1 MKRIGIIGVGEI
13 GRALVEG
20 LRAADGETPEVF
32 LSPRGARTATKLSEQ
47 YDGIHICGDNQQVV
61 DSAELVIVAVRRQD
75 RHEALDGLRV
85 DGAKVVVNVMAG
97 VANDELRGILST
109 EAPLVRAIPLPSVR
123 ERRSVTVTYPSH
135 PAVDAFFEQ
144 LGGALPVADEA
155 AFDVFSTLTG
165 TLTTHYAY
173 LAALTSWAAGHGIP
187 ADDAERYVRGL
198 FQAVGRALGDETR
211 SLQRLAAD
219 HETPKG
225 NNERIR
231 TTWFDQANAATLD
244 GALDGLLADL
254 RGPVPRPQSTTHSGQ
269 AVSKSPGP

>member
-20 LRAADGETPEVF
+20 LRGAGSPAPEVF
-32 LSPRGARTATKLSEQ
+32 LSPRGARTATELAEG
-47 YDGIHICGDNQQVV
+47 YDGVHVCADNQQVV
-61 DSAELVIVAVRRQD
+61 DCAELVIVAVRRQN

-85 DGAKVVVNVMAG
+85 DEDKAVVNVMAG
-97 VANDELRGILST
+97 VANDDLRSMLAT
-109 EAPLVRAIPLPSVR
+109 DAPLVRAIPLPSVR

-135 PAVDAFFEQ
+135 PAVDAFFAQ
-144 LGGALPVADEA
+144 LGGALPVATEA

-187 ADDAERYVRGL
+187 ARNAERYVRGL
-198 FQAVGRALGDETR
+198 FQAVGHALGDETR
-211 SLQRLAAD
+211 TLQRLAAD
-219 HETPKG
+219 HETPGG
-225 NNERIR
+225 NNERVR

-244 GALDGLLADL
+244 SALDGLLADL
-254 RGPVPRPQSTTHSGQ
+254 RNSDGKLAPRPTS
-269 AVSKSPGP
+269 